1 MQMTFIEPPIEKREP
16 KPVVTIW
23 YQKGERLP
31 RIYEQTDVPIGDPK
45 KVAMNMLIAAA
56 SWGGR
61 KPKPTKWERDQFGIL
76 YSIAHAS
83 LGFFKAEITQETDDV

>member
-1 MQMTFIEPPIEKREP
+1 
-16 KPVVTIW
+16 
-23 YQKGERLP
+23 
-31 RIYEQTDVPIGDPK
+31 
-45 KVAMNMLIAAA
+45 MLIAAA